1 MNRQQFIEQLEEV
14 QYNIETVERQ
24 LNEKYEDTFYSKLF
38 GSGQRDFELN
48 REIRTKALAYWKRRF
63 NRILN
68 ELNY

>member
-1 MNRQQFIEQLEEV
+1 MNRQQFIEQLDEV

-24 LNEKYEDTFYSKLF
+24 LNEKYEDTFYYKLF
-38 GSGQRDFELN
+38 GSGQRDFEHN
-48 REIRTKALAYWKRRF
+48 KEIRTKALAYWKRRF